1 MRKNINKYGSKPSI
15 VLIGMMGVGKTS
27 IGKLLSK
34 RTALP
39 FYDSDNEIEKELGL
53 RIDEIFKKYG
63 EKYFRNKELETFEVL
78 IDKEQ
83 SVIASGGGSFVN
95 KSIQDKIKKK
105 CISVWLKASED
116 TLLER
121 LKNSKNRPLLDVSNR
136 KEMIASLLKERESA
150 YSKADIKITVDG
162 LDKSLVIKK
171 ILNSLEDYFVIEKNE
186 KI

>member
-1 MRKNINKYGSKPSI
+1 
-15 VLIGMMGVGKTS
+15 
-27 IGKLLSK
+27 
-34 RTALP
+34 
-39 FYDSDNEIEKELGL
+39 
-53 RIDEIFKKYG
+53 
-63 EKYFRNKELETFEVL
+63 
-78 IDKEQ
+78 
-83 SVIASGGGSFVN
+83 
-95 KSIQDKIKKK
+95 
-105 CISVWLKASED
+105 
-116 TLLER
+116 LLER